1 MKKIFTRYPKNPSL
15 TKEDFPV
22 DTSAVLNPGAIKTEN
37 EYVLICDVT
46 LAKRHIVLWV
56 ARSQDGIHFVPDE
69 KPIELVSH
77 PDHPNEICVYDPRI
91 VKLEGR
97 YYITHTSN
105 SIVGDRISLL
115 ATDDFRTF
123 ERVSVSSELNNRNCS
138 LFPEKINGYYCR
150 FGRDEK
156 DLWIEYSPDL
166 HFWGNQRLVMQT
178 RETYW
183 DAYKIGAGA
192 PPIKTEHGW
201 LELYHGVYNT
211 CNGYIYNLGVVML
224 DLEDPSKVLA
234 RSEGPVFYPEES
246 YEWIG
251 RVPGVVFSCNAV
263 LEDDGTVKIY
273 YGAADQCIGL
283 AEAKLEDL
291 IDACYHG

>member
-1 MKKIFTRYPKNPSL
+1 MKKIFTRYAGNPIL
-15 TKEDFPV
+15 KKDDFPA
-22 DTSAVLNPGAIKTEN
+22 DAASVLNPGAIKIN
-37 EYVLICDVT
+37 GEYILLCDVT
-46 LAKRHIVLWV
+46 LSKRHIVLWA
-56 ARSQDGIHFVPDE
+56 ARSKDGIHFVPDKAPVKLE
-69 KPIELVSH
+69 PH

-91 VKLEGR
+91 VELEGN
-97 YYITHTSN
+97 YYVTHTSN
-105 SIVGDRISLL
+105 SPVGDRISLL
-115 ATDDFRTF
+115 KTKDFTEF

-178 RETYW
+178 RDTYW
-183 DAYKIGAGA
+183 DSYKIGAGA
-192 PPIKTEHGW
+192 PPIKTDKGW

-224 DLEDPSKVLA
+224 DLNDPSKVLA
-234 RSEGPVFYPEES
+234 RCENPVFYPEEQ

-263 LEDDGTVKIY
+263 VEDDGTVKIY
-273 YGAADQCIGL
+273 YGAADQCIGM

-291 IDACYHG
+291 IDACYNG